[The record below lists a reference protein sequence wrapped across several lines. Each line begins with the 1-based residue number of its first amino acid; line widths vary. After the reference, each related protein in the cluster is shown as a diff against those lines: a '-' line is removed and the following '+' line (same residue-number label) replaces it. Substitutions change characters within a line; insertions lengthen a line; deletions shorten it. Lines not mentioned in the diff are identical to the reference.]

1 MELEQIRTQLKRKAS
16 QIIVGGFKPPA
27 HPETSW
33 FGRVRLAQAN
43 ESWPIHDGKPMIP
56 LCQLNL
62 AEAPYV
68 PPNLEDI
75 AFLTIFI
82 SAHTLPLDTPNG
94 DGWEVRA
101 YSSVENLIEIVE
113 PDHGSRIRSL
123 PIRWEL
129 IEEDYPSWE
138 DVVIALPEDIEE
150 NYYDLFEVKDCSKIG
165 GWPSLIQ
172 SEICWAPFNQ
182 HPANPAYV
190 LQINSE
196 EKVHWMWGDNGVGY
210 FGRGTGQAKDTWTLA
225 WQCY

>member
-1 MELEQIRTQLKRKAS
+1 MELEQIKTQLKRRSS
-16 QIIVGGFKPPA
+16 QIIVGEFKPLEQ
-27 HPETSW
+27 PEASW

-43 ESWPIHDGKPMIP
+43 ESWPIHEGKPMIP

-62 AEAPYV
+62 TEAPYV

-75 AFLTIFI
+75 ALLTIFI
-82 SAHTLPLDTPNG
+82 SAQALPLDTPNG
-94 DGWEVRA
+94 DGWQLRT
-101 YSSVENLIEIVE
+101 YSSLENLIEIVE
-113 PDHGSRIRSL
+113 PDHGSQIRPF

-138 DVVIALPEDIEE
+138 DVTIALPEEIED
-150 NYYDLFEVKDCSKIG
+150 NYYDLFEVKDGSKLG

-172 SEICWAPFNQ
+172 GEIYWAPFNQ
-182 HPANPAYV
+182 HPANPEYAF
-190 LQINSE
+190 QIDSE
-196 EKVHWMWGDNGVGY
+196 AKAGWLWGDSGVGY